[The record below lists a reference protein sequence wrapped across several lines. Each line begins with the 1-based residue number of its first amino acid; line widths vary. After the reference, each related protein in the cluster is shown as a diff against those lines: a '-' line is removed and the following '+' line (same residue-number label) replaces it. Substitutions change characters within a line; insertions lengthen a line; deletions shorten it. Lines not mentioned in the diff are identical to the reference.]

1 MSAPSS
7 DDSRRPDDPN
17 DRSGEDP
24 PPGDAA
30 ADPEQARQEAEDA
43 LAEIEALADLDEEPG
58 DRTSTGADASA
69 STSTTEA
76 SPDDRPPEDQC
87 ENCGALLQGPYC
99 SECGQKAA
107 DRIVPVWHLINEALE
122 SLFQLDLRVFRT
134 FPRFVFLPGRLTKEY
149 LNGRRTRY
157 IRPFRLYLF
166 ATFILFA
173 VVAFTTTGGF
183 GLVLDPQG
191 AVRLN
196 PPNTEVA
203 AGRVSDTTAASSE
216 SASFGNPDERERIA
230 RILESDSSSINIEG
244 LGPATNRQFERVLRT
259 KAAQAVRNPRQF
271 LGSVIDRGPYLMF
284 LMLPIFALLLKLLYV
299 RHGRLYAEHVI
310 FSLHVHAF
318 TFFAFATGILLDQSD
333 VGWLNT
339 VGTWIGASSLLYLVL
354 AMYHVYDQGIL
365 ATTLKASVL
374 LVIYTVLLALGF
386 AGLLLLVIL
395 LM

>member
-1 MSAPSS
+1 MSTPPAGS
-7 DDSRRPDDPN
+7 DPLPDE
-17 DRSGEDP
+17 GEPGD
-24 PPGDAA
+24 PGDADLSGEGA
-30 ADPEQARQEAEDA
+30 SDPEAARREAEDA
-43 LAEIEALADLDEEPG
+43 LAEIEALADLDDDPDGDSGDARSEPPG
-58 DRTSTGADASA
+58 TTRASA
-69 STSTTEA
+69 A
-76 SPDDRPPEDQC
+76 PEDQC
-87 ENCGALLQGPYC
+87 ENCGALLHGPYC
-99 SECGQKAA
+99 SECGQSAA

-134 FPRFVFLPGRLTKEY
+134 FPRFIFLPGRLTKEY

-196 PPNTEVA
+196 PPNTEVT
-203 AGRVSDTTAASSE
+203 AGRVTDTTATSSE
-216 SASFGNPDERERIA
+216 SSSFGNPDERERIA
-230 RILESDSSSINIEG
+230 RALESDSSSITIEG

-271 LGSVIDRGPYLMF
+271 LGALIDRGPYLMF
-284 LMLPIFALLLKLLYV
+284 LMLPVFALLLKLLYV

-310 FSLHVHAF
+310 FSLHVHAYA
-318 TFFAFATGILLDQSD
+318 FFAFAVGVLLDQSA
-333 VGWLNT
+333 VEWVNT
-339 VGTWIGASSLLYLVL
+339 VGSWIGASAILYLVL
-354 AMYHVYDQGIL
+354 ALRHVYEQGFL
-365 ATTLKASVL
+365 MTTLKASIL
-374 LVIYTVLLALGF
+374 LVVYTILLTLGF
-386 AGLLLLVIL
+386 TGLLLLVIL

>member
-1 MSAPSS
+1 MSAPPS

-24 PPGDAA
+24 LPGDAA

-43 LAEIEALADLDEEPG
+43 LARIEALADLDEEPDDDSG
-58 DRTSTGADASA
+58 DARSETPGTDPSSGS
-69 STSTTEA
+69 EA
-76 SPDDRPPEDQC
+76 PEDQC

-107 DRIVPVWHLINEALE
+107 DRIVPVWHMINEALE

-134 FPRFVFLPGRLTKEY
+134 FPKFVFLPGRLTKEY

-166 ATFILFA
+166 ATFVLFA
-173 VVAFTTTGGF
+173 VVALTTTGGF

-191 AVRLN
+191 MARLN
-196 PPNTEVA
+196 PPNTGVSVGQA
-203 AGRVSDTTAASSE
+203 SDTTTASGPSL
-216 SASFGNPDERERIA
+216 FGDPDERERIA
-230 RILESDSSSINIEG
+230 RALESDSSSVNVDVAD
-244 LGPATNRQFERVLRT
+244 PATNRQIERALRA
-259 KAAQAVRNPRQF
+259 KSAQAVRNPRQF
-271 LGSVIDRGPYLMF
+271 LGALIDRGPYLMF
-284 LMLPIFALLLKLLYV
+284 LMLPVFALLLKLLYV

-318 TFFAFATGILLDQSD
+318 AFFAFATGILLDQSD
-333 VGWLNT
+333 VGWVNT
-339 VGTWIGASSLLYLVL
+339 AGAWLGASSLLYLLL
-354 AMYHVYDQGIL
+354 AMWHVYEQGIL
-365 ATTLKASVL
+365 VTTLKASIL
-374 LVIYTVLLALGF
+374 LLIYTILLSLGF
-386 AGLLLLVIL
+386 TGLLLLVIL